1 MANIPTLSSGA
12 WFEARL
18 TRSIRNFSRACRE
31 HARGLVACP
40 ARLFVVA
47 GVLFVAAALYDAR
60 DLLANA
66 LLPAVDRDLLMAS
79 VTGAMLALVAAV
91 LWLRA
96 LRLDAAIRQL
106 AAALED
112 HGLEE
117 LPRSLVERGTPSIA
131 RLAAAI
137 NDAHHQHADR
147 VTELLHVLAAYA
159 HDLRTPLTRVMLRSG
174 MLEDRALRDA
184 MERDLAEMGEL
195 INASL
200 ACARLQCSVAEP
212 PRSVDVDALLGSLV
226 DNYRDAGLAVALD
239 GRLDCPLV
247 TFPHALRR
255 VLVNLIDNAL
265 RYGRD
270 VRLCVRVRCPARDA
284 CGGGFRA
291 GHRAGGDGSG
301 LHAVVPGA
309 ADSGA
314 CAGIRIG
321 ACDRTAADAS
331 DAGRAAAEQ
340 SQHRRPRS
348 ARDVAACCRMTAGR
362 RCRRR
367 GVPVLPRLPFSD
379 PCVRPMRS
387 AALA

>member
-12 WFEARL
+12 WFDARL
-18 TRSIRNFSRACRE
+18 TRSIRNFSRTCRE
-31 HARGLVACP
+31 HARGFVACP
-40 ARLFVVA
+40 SRLFVVA

-60 DLLANA
+60 DLLAHA

-79 VTGAMLALVAAV
+79 ATCALLALVAAV

-117 LPRSLVERGTPSIA
+117 LPRSLVERGTPSIE

-137 NDAHHQHADR
+137 NGAHHQHADR

-212 PRSVDVDALLGSLV
+212 PRSVDVNELLGSLV

-270 VRLCVRVRCPARDA
+270 VRLCVRVDARRVMLAVLDSGPGIVPAEMEA
-284 CGGGFRA
+284 VFTPWYRA
-291 GHRAGGDGSG
+291 PQTAARAPGSG
-301 LHAVVPGA
+301 LGLAIARRLTQAMQGELQLNNRSTGGLEARVTLPLA
-309 ADSGA
+309 ATG
-314 CAGIRIG
+314 G
-321 ACDRTAADAS
+321 
-331 DAGRAAAEQ
+331 
-340 SQHRRPRS
+340 H
-348 ARDVAACCRMTAGR
+348 DVACEPARAC
-362 RCRRR
+362 RC
-367 GVPVLPRLPFSD
+367 GGYLS
-379 PCVRPMRS
+379 
-387 AALA
+387 

>member
-12 WFEARL
+12 WFDARL
-18 TRSIRNFSRACRE
+18 TRSIRNFSRTCRE
-31 HARGLVACP
+31 HARGFVACP

-60 DLLANA
+60 DLLAHA

-79 VTGAMLALVAAV
+79 ATCALLALVAAV

-96 LRLDAAIRQL
+96 LRLGAAIRQL

-137 NDAHHQHADR
+137 NGAHHQHADR

-174 MLEDRALRDA
+174 MLEDRTLRDA

-212 PRSVDVDALLGSLV
+212 PRSVDVNELLGSLV
-226 DNYRDAGLAVALD
+226 DNYRDAGLVVALD
-239 GRLDCPLV
+239 GRLDSPLV

-270 VRLCVRVRCPARDA
+270 VRLCVRVDARRVMLAVLDSGPGIVPAEMEA
-284 CGGGFRA
+284 VFTPWYRA
-291 GHRAGGDGSG
+291 PQTAARAPGSG
-301 LHAVVPGA
+301 LGLAIARRLTQAMQGELQLNNRSTGGLEARVTLPLAVA
-309 ADSGA
+309 
-314 CAGIRIG
+314 
-321 ACDRTAADAS
+321 
-331 DAGRAAAEQ
+331 
-340 SQHRRPRS
+340 
-348 ARDVAACCRMTAGR
+348 
-362 RCRRR
+362 
-367 GVPVLPRLPFSD
+367 
-379 PCVRPMRS
+379 
-387 AALA
+387 

>member
-1 MANIPTLSSGA
+1 MANIPTLSSEA

-18 TRSIRNFSRACRE
+18 TRSLRNLSRACRG

-66 LLPAVDRDLLMAS
+66 LLPAVDDGLLIAS
-79 VTGAMLALVAAV
+79 VAGAMLALAAAV

-96 LRLDAAIRQL
+96 RRLDAAIRQL
-106 AAALED
+106 AAAIED
-112 HGLEE
+112 HGLEA
-117 LPRSLVERGTPSIA
+117 LPCSLVERGTPPIA

-137 NDAHHQHADR
+137 NDAHRQHADR
-147 VTELLHVLAAYA
+147 MTELLHVLAAYA

-184 MERDLAEMGEL
+184 MERDLAEMAEL
-195 INASL
+195 IDASL

-212 PRSVDVDALLGSLV
+212 PRSVDVDELLGSLV
-226 DNYRDAGLAVALD
+226 DNYRDAGLAVVLD

-270 VRLCVRVRCPARDA
+270 VRVRSRRCPARDA
-284 CGGGFRA
+284 CGGGFGA

-301 LHAVVPGA
+301 IHAVVSGA
-309 ADSGA
+309 ADIGT

-321 ACDRTAADAS
+321 ACDRTTVDAS
-331 DAGRAAAEQ
+331 DAGRTAAEQ
-340 SQHRRPRS
+340 SQYRRPKR
-348 ARDVAACCRMTAGR
+348 A
-362 RCRRR
+362 
-367 GVPVLPRLPFSD
+367 
-379 PCVRPMRS
+379 
-387 AALA
+387 